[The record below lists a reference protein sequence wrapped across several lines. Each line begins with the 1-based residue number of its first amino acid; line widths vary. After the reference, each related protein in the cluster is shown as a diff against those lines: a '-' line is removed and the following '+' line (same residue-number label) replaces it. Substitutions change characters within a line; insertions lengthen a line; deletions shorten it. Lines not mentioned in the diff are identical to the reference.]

1 MTISKAIC
9 YFSLGLVS
17 KNIVAT
23 KEAPQIIEAVKTL
36 ERAIKEGALVEKC
49 PRELDDFGEVN
60 YNEYNENGA

>member
-1 MTISKAIC
+1 MTTAKALC

-36 ERAIKEGALVEKC
+36 ENAIKAGALVEKC

-60 YNEYNENGA
+60 FNECNENGA